1 MSALLAVVL
10 PTLPPD
16 HVSMGGFAAR
26 KSLRV
31 VAHVEY
37 VVAIELLCACQAID
51 MMRPLKVRTT
61 RARIACMHA
70 VRRATSRAIGRGSSE
85 NAPPC

>member
-1 MSALLAVVL
+1 
-10 PTLPPD
+10 
-16 HVSMGGFAAR
+16 MGGFAAR

-51 MMRPLKVRTT
+51 MMRPLKVRHHAHASH
-61 RARIACMHA
+61 ARS
-70 VRRATSRAIGRGSSE
+70 ATSGPRAIGRGSIE